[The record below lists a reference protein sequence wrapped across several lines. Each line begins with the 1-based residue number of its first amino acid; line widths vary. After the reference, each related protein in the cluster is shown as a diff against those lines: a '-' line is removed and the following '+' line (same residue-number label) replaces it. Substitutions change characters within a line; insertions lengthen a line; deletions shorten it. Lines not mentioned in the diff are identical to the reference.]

1 MPIKADLLAHLEH
14 HQTTFHEEAAFRQ
27 QVMDFVLRND
37 DFWQRTNLAG
47 HLTGSAWVL
56 SPDGG
61 SVLLIHHKKLGRWL
75 QPGGHVDEPDGSLA
89 GTALR
94 EVTEECGLKD
104 LTLLS
109 MKVFDVD
116 VHEIPARGY
125 EPAHFHYD
133 LRFAFRAGS
142 MDFDA
147 NFNEVK
153 NIRWVPLAELIG
165 EGIEQSIRRM
175 AMKTIARNLP

>member
-1 MPIKADLLAHLEH
+1 MLNYLDVFAMLGQY
-14 HQTTFHEEAAFRQ
+14 QTSFPEEIAFRQ
-27 QVMDFVLRND
+27 QVIDFVLRND
-37 DFWQRTNLAG
+37 ACWQRSTVAG

-56 SPDGG
+56 SPDGS
-61 SVLLIHHKKLGRWL
+61 SVLLIHHKKLDRWL
-75 QPGGHVDEPDGSLA
+75 QPGGHVDEADSTLA
-89 GTALR
+89 DTAQR
-94 EVTEECGLKD
+94 EVMEECGLRD

-109 MKVFDVD
+109 PKVFDVD
-116 VHEIPARGY
+116 VHEIPARGH

-153 NIRWVPLAELIG
+153 NIRWVALAGLIA
-165 EGIEQSIRRM
+165 EDTEQSIRRM
-175 AMKTIARNLP
+175 AMKALES